1 MRKKDVKRR
10 VLAAL
15 LAAVLALSAA
25 ACGDTKVKPTESG
38 SQPESGTPAESGSQP
53 NTQSQPDDS
62 QKEAAELKES
72 YKNLNEGNPIV
83 TQRYSAD
90 PGVMVYDDTVYVY
103 STNDVFEYSA
113 GLMKENTYGTIK
125 TINCFSSRDLV
136 NWTDHGAIPVAGDK
150 GIAKWAANSWA
161 PCAAHKTIDG
171 KEKFFLYFANSA
183 GGIGVLTSDSP
194 VGPWTDPLGHAMI
207 TKASPNCADVE
218 WMFDPAVLVDDDGK
232 AYLYFGGGVPQ
243 GQAAH
248 PKTIRAAQLGDDMI
262 SLATTPVEIDAPYLF
277 EDSGITK
284 IDGKYYF
291 SYCSNF
297 STAGSEYNGG
307 AIQLMVSDKPLGP
320 FTYHKE
326 LFANPGAFGCFS
338 TEDGSSGGNNH
349 HSFFEF
355 KGKYYLAYH
364 TRTLELAELKKN
376 MGYRST
382 HIDEVTVTN
391 GDPQPLKPES
401 KTGPAQLVSL
411 NPYETVRA
419 ATIAVQGGV
428 LVTGEG
434 DSTIVAGIED
444 GDWTGVKGVDFG
456 DGASAISV
464 SVSLCGDTSI
474 EIHEG
479 SPDGALLGTIAIAKT
494 GGEAASFETKVEGA
508 KGVKDIFFVFRGN
521 MKFETWQAYK

>member
-1 MRKKDVKRR
+1 MRRTRSIMGRR
-10 VLAAL
+10 VSAAL
-15 LAAVLALSAA
+15 FAAVLALSVA
-25 ACGDTKVKPTESG
+25 ACGNQDKEPKESGSSQTESG
-38 SQPESGTPAESGSQP
+38 SPQQT
-53 NTQSQPDDS
+53 
-62 QKEAAELKES
+62 QKESENKPLEAAVLAES

-103 STNDVFEYSA
+103 STNDIFEYQA
-113 GLMKENTYGTIK
+113 GLMKENNYGTIK
-125 TINCFSSRDLV
+125 TINCFSSKDLV
-136 NWTDHGAIPVAGDK
+136 NWTDHGTIPVAGDK
-150 GIAKWAANSWA
+150 GIATWAANSWA

-171 KEKFFLYFANSA
+171 KERFFLYFANSA
-183 GGIGVLTSDSP
+183 GGIGVLESDSP
-194 VGPWTDPLGHAMI
+194 TGPWVDPIGRAMI
-207 TKASPNCADVE
+207 TTATPNCGNVV

-232 AYLYFGGGVPQ
+232 AYIYFGGGVPE
-243 GQAAH
+243 GEPAH

-284 IDGKYYF
+284 IGDKYYF

-297 STAGSEYNGG
+297 STGGSEYNSG
-307 AIQLMVSDKPLGP
+307 AIQLMVSDNPLGP

-326 LFANPGAFGCFS
+326 LFANPGAFSCFS
-338 TEDGSSGGNNH
+338 TEDGGSGGNNH

-364 TRTLELAELKKN
+364 TRTLELAELKKTL
-376 MGYRST
+376 GYRST
-382 HIDEVTVTN
+382 HIDEVTVVD
-391 GDPQPLKPES
+391 GDPQPLKPTS
-401 KTGPAQLVSL
+401 KEGPAQLVNL
-411 NPYETVRA
+411 NPYDTVRA
-419 ATIAVQGGV
+419 ATMAVQGGV

-434 DSTIVAGIED
+434 DTIVAGIAD

-464 SVSLCGDTSI
+464 SVSLCNDTYV
-474 EIHEG
+474 EIHAG
-479 SPDGALLGTIAIAKT
+479 SPDGDLLGTIEIAKT
-494 GGEAASFETKVEGA
+494 GSTPASFQTEVTGA
-508 KGVKDIFFVFRGN
+508 KGVMDIYFVFRGN